1 MSLPLFLGMSSN
13 DISNLLTTFPIAY
26 HVYGDGKVVAQADT
40 ACNSLI
46 FLVRG
51 KMRVST
57 TADDHGY
64 TIEEL
69 FEAPNVVQ
77 PERLF
82 GISPRYTRTFTTA
95 GQCAVMCIA
104 KNDVVKLSAT
114 YDIFRI
120 NLLNLFSTQAQR
132 LARIPCQRQQAGTH
146 NPFHFQP
153 LSATHR
159 PQDGKNHEVALG
171 THAQRQSACRR
182 RRATTDGSR
191 RTDNVETGDD
201 RGGSIGKIVF
211 QPTRLTCNTTT
222 QKRNKNDVKATQRQD
237 KYNFS

>member
-1 MSLPLFLGMSSN
+1 MKDRVDLICQQMMSLPLFLGMSSN

-132 LARIPCQRQQAGTH
+132 LARIPWRH
-146 NPFHFQP
+146 VN
-153 LSATHR
+153 
-159 PQDGKNHEVALG
+159 
-171 THAQRQSACRR
+171 
-182 RRATTDGSR
+182 GSR
-191 RTDNVETGDD
+191 RARIIHFISSRCLLPTGHKTVKIMKSRLAHMLNDSPRAVAAELRQMEADGQIMLKRETIEVEALEKL
-201 RGGSIGKIVF
+201 SF
-211 QPTRLTCNTTT
+211 S
-222 QKRNKNDVKATQRQD
+222 QRA
-237 KYNFS
+237 

>member
-69 FEAPNVVQ
+69 F
-77 PERLF
+77 

-132 LARIPCQRQQAGTH
+132 LARIPWRH
-146 NPFHFQP
+146 VND
-153 LSATHR
+153 S
-159 PQDGKNHEVALG
+159 
-171 THAQRQSACRR
+171 
-182 RRATTDGSR
+182 RRARIIHFISSR
-191 RTDNVETGDD
+191 CLLPTGHKTVKIMKSRLAHMLNDSPRAVAAELRQMEANGQIMLKRETIEVEALEKL
-201 RGGSIGKIVF
+201 SF
-211 QPTRLTCNTTT
+211 S
-222 QKRNKNDVKATQRQD
+222 QRA
-237 KYNFS
+237 

>member
-82 GISPRYTRTFTTA
+82 GISPLHPHLHHSRT
-95 GQCAVMCIA
+95 MCRH
-104 KNDVVKLSAT
+104 VH
-114 YDIFRI
+114 
-120 NLLNLFSTQAQR
+120 
-132 LARIPCQRQQAGTH
+132 CQ
-146 NPFHFQP
+146 
-153 LSATHR
+153 
-159 PQDGKNHEVALG
+159 E
-171 THAQRQSACRR
+171 
-182 RRATTDGSR
+182 
-191 RTDNVETGDD
+191 
-201 RGGSIGKIVF
+201 
-211 QPTRLTCNTTT
+211 
-222 QKRNKNDVKATQRQD
+222 
-237 KYNFS
+237 

>member
-132 LARIPCQRQQAGTH
+132 LARIPWRHVNDSRRARII
-146 NPFHFQP
+146 HFISSLP
-153 LSATHR
+153 ATHR
-159 PQDGKNHEVALG
+159 PQDGENHEVALG
-171 THAQRQSACRR
+171 THAQRQSACRC

-191 RTDNVETGDD
+191 RTDHVETGDD

-211 QPTRLTCNTTT
+211 QPTRLTCNKTT
-222 QKRNKNDVKATQRQD
+222 RNRHKKGT
-237 KYNFS
+237 KTT